1 MNIDPMELMKNFQ
14 GMQSRVNEMQSK
26 LSSMRITGFAGGDM
40 VKVELNGHM
49 QVLDIRITKEAID
62 PEDTGITEE
71 LVKAAFNDA
80 LGRVRERINE
90 EVSAMTG
97 GLNLNG
103 LNLGGLNFPGG
114 SGSGNSGFPV

>member
-14 GMQSRVNEMQSK
+14 GMQSRMTEMQSK
-26 LSSMRITGFAGGDM
+26 LSAMRITGFAGGDM

-97 GLNLNG
+97 GLNL
-103 LNLGGLNFPGG
+103 GGLNFPGG
-114 SGSGNSGFPV
+114 FGSGS

>member
-1 MNIDPMELMKNFQ
+1 MNIDPMELIRNFQ
-14 GMQSRVNEMQSK
+14 GIQGKMNEFQAK

-49 QVLDIRITKEAID
+49 QVVDIRITREAID

-80 LGRVRERINE
+80 VQRMRERINE
-90 EVSAMTG
+90 EFSSLTG
-97 GLNLNG
+97 GINL
-103 LNLGGLNFPGG
+103 PGG
-114 SGSGNSGFPV
+114 FPFGDAGIQG